1 MKNKQTNAIFLDI
14 ITDCTPIPNLLL
26 EYYPQFGLDEKEV
39 LFLLELLRLKSQGV
53 ELSIKGMVENSHY
66 SEEQVPLILALLVE
80 QGFVSVNK
88 KGQISLNVFFEKIRE
103 AWGWRE
109 AKNQNKAMEKEKIQI
124 VDQEFSAIYLKFQ
137 DEMGRPLS
145 SIEGEQIKDWFTNLS
160 MTGEMIYEALKKAV
174 LLDKRNFQYI
184 NKILLDWHSKG
195 YRTLEDVRKGEEDKK
210 IRGSGSSQKP
220 GAKKYRDN
228 QNEDIF
234 EDVFEVN

>member
-1 MKNKQTNAIFLDI
+1 MKNKQNNAIFLDI
-14 ITDCTPIPNLLL
+14 ITDCTPVPNILL

-39 LFLLELLRLKSQGV
+39 LFLLELLRLKSRGV
-53 ELSIKGMVENSHY
+53 ELSIKEVVANSHY
-66 SEEQVPLILALLVE
+66 NEEDVPMILARLVE
-80 QGFVSVNK
+80 DGFVAVSRR
-88 KGQISLNVFFEKIRE
+88 GEISLSAFFEKIRE

-109 AKNQNKAMEKEKIQI
+109 ARNQNRAMEQEQTQI

-145 SIEGEQIKDWFTNLS
+145 SIEGEQIKDWFTGLS

-184 NKILLDWHSKG
+184 NKILLDWHGKG
-195 YRTLEDVRKGEEDKK
+195 YKTLEDVKKGEEAKSNRPVAK
-210 IRGSGSSQKP
+210 KP